1 MKHFLEL
8 IPLSAKAHRRQ
19 HRMTLFCIAL
29 AVFLVTSIFS
39 MADMELRSQKIKAL
53 QDYGNWHIMLKHIDE
68 ESAGRIALRPDV
80 AASSWYNVLNYRLN
94 DAYAVNGHRAVVCG
108 IEEGFLSDI
117 MQIALAEG
125 SFPAEEGQA
134 ILTQNAKDSL
144 GVALGDTV
152 ALHTPSG
159 AVCNLTIS
167 GFGAD
172 TILSA
177 KTDAVCILLPTDA
190 FRTLYS
196 AAAQNELSDSDLVY
210 YVQFKEQVNIPACI
224 RELKEQYGLADD
236 DIAQNAA
243 LLGVMGFGRD
253 SYMLGL
259 YGAAAILFV
268 FVLTAGVLMIA
279 SSINSSIAQR
289 TAFFGMLRCIGADR
303 RQTMRFVRLEAL
315 FWCRIAIP
323 AGALAGVI
331 FTWFLCAVLRLLS
344 GKYFADLPLF
354 GISTVGIAMGILV
367 GLLTVMIAAQA
378 PAKKAAS
385 VPPLTAVSGNAYTSV
400 PIRHAAN
407 TSRIKIPAA
416 LGLHHAV
423 QNRKNLILMAGSFAV
438 SIVLFLGFSPLVNF
452 MNCAVTPL
460 QPYAPDVS
468 ILSADN
474 TCMVPFAYKD
484 RLHSLEGVKSVYGRK
499 FAYDIS
505 AQVYPAQISSVRS
518 STPGSASSGDSYQKN
533 IMLLSYDAIQFNWVD
548 EHRWA
553 SDQRA
558 LEQVAKDVQ
567 EGFVLAA
574 YSPTS
579 SVGAG
584 DRIETALGDLTVC
597 GMLNRCPYN
606 SDPNT
611 AVLVCS
617 EALFTELTGAEDYTI
632 LDIKLRA
639 DAPKETIDAIRAMT
653 VDGLSFSDSRP
664 GNQEVKG
671 AYYAFAVF
679 IYGFLAVI
687 ALIAACNI
695 VNSIS
700 LSAASRTTQYGAM
713 RAVGMSTA
721 QMTQMIAAEAG
732 AYALSGIIAGC
743 LIGLPLHA
751 LLWRLLIAPR
761 WQLPWQLPLSAIAA
775 ITAVVLL
782 SCAAAVHGPAK
793 RLKARSIVDALSC
806 E

>member
-289 TAFFGMLRCIGADR
+289 TAFFGMLRCIGADH
-303 RQTMRFVRLEAL
+303 AL
-315 FWCRIAIP
+315 RP
-323 AGALAGVI
+323 PGSP
-331 FTWFLCAVLRLLS
+331 VL
-344 GKYFADLPLF
+344 
-354 GISTVGIAMGILV
+354 
-367 GLLTVMIAAQA
+367 
-378 PAKKAAS
+378 
-385 VPPLTAVSGNAYTSV
+385 
-400 PIRHAAN
+400 
-407 TSRIKIPAA
+407 
-416 LGLHHAV
+416 V
-423 QNRKNLILMAGSFAV
+423 QNRYPCRRIGRRNFH
-438 SIVLFLGFSPLVNF
+438 LV
-452 MNCAVTPL
+452 
-460 QPYAPDVS
+460 
-468 ILSADN
+468 
-474 TCMVPFAYKD
+474 
-484 RLHSLEGVKSVYGRK
+484 
-499 FAYDIS
+499 
-505 AQVYPAQISSVRS
+505 SVRCAPAAERQIFCRPS
-518 STPGSASSGDSYQKN
+518 ALWHQHCRHRHGHSGRAAYGDDRRPGSGEKSC
-533 IMLLSYDAIQFNWVD
+533 FCT
-548 EHRWA
+548 
-553 SDQRA
+553 
-558 LEQVAKDVQ
+558 
-567 EGFVLAA
+567 AA
-574 YSPTS
+574 
-579 SVGAG
+579 
-584 DRIETALGDLTVC
+584 DRC
-597 GMLNRCPYN
+597 FR
-606 SDPNT
+606 
-611 AVLVCS
+611 
-617 EALFTELTGAEDYTI
+617 
-632 LDIKLRA
+632 
-639 DAPKETIDAIRAMT
+639 
-653 VDGLSFSDSRP
+653 
-664 GNQEVKG
+664 
-671 AYYAFAVF
+671 
-679 IYGFLAVI
+679 
-687 ALIAACNI
+687 
-695 VNSIS
+695 
-700 LSAASRTTQYGAM
+700 
-713 RAVGMSTA
+713 
-721 QMTQMIAAEAG
+721 
-732 AYALSGIIAGC
+732 
-743 LIGLPLHA
+743 
-751 LLWRLLIAPR
+751 
-761 WQLPWQLPLSAIAA
+761 
-775 ITAVVLL
+775 
-782 SCAAAVHGPAK
+782 K
-793 RLKARSIVDALSC
+793 RLYPRARTAC
-806 E
+806 GKYQPH